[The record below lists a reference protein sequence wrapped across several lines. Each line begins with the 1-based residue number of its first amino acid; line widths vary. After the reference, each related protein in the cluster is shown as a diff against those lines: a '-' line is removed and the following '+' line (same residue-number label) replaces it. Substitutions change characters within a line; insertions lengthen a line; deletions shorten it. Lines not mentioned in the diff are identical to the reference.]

1 MPEQD
6 RCSFIRRVRLWSVEE
21 GGRVPTVA
29 LTALIGPE
37 YRTRTLDAGFTK
49 YSTKY
54 STKPIC
60 PDRMLEVVA
69 QLARLQ
75 RSR

>member
-21 GGRVPTVA
+21 GGRVPAVA

-49 YSTKY
+49 YA
-54 STKPIC
+54 TKPID
-60 PDRMLEVVA
+60 PDRMVEVVA